1 MKRSELKVGMEVAVR
16 QKRWWRLPEKLLVAA
31 VEPHRFSVGYKVEPD
46 PNGGH
51 GALVKTNNGATRIEP
66 LTYLVPF
73 DVAMKNFEAHRAATE
88 ANFAALARRRDNEAL
103 RGHWNHAVMKA
114 APALAHALMLV
125 TGNAKLIPDPA
136 MNGTTDCY
144 SVPTDDIDAANHA
157 LMRWRECEELRAKI
171 ED

>member
-16 QKRWWRLPEKLLVAA
+16 QKRWWRIPEKLYVNA
-31 VEPHRFSVGYKVEPD
+31 VEPHRFSAGYRVEID

-51 GALVKTNNGATRIEP
+51 GVLVNNEKGAIRIEP

-73 DVAMKNFEAHRAATE
+73 DVAMKSFEAYRAAAE
-88 ANFAALARRRDNEAL
+88 ANAAALDRRRRQAEVTAA
-103 RGHWNHAVMKA
+103 WETAVRRV

-136 MNGTTDCY
+136 MNGTTDCF
-144 SVPTDDIDAANHA
+144 SVPTDDIEAANHA